1 MWSESGV
8 RQTKHNQIPFHL
20 PEYIARS
27 FLRLQRDHQVS
38 VVAFR
43 RPVQIAWCD
52 STIYQG

>member
-8 RQTKHNQIPFHL
+8 RQTIHNRIPFHL

-27 FLRLQRDHQVS
+27 FLRPQRGHQVS

-43 RPVQIAWCD
+43 RQVQIAWCD
-52 STIYQG
+52 STIYLG